1 MAKVGGITIEL
12 GFNSKSK
19 LKLRAIA
26 KHAEALAD
34 ELDAIDN
41 RWECPRCGE
50 SNYNDYLVDNILEQ
64 RICKGCNHSYTGED
78 IIVEELPT
86 RLEGSD

>member
-1 MAKVGGITIEL
+1 MGSIRGITIEL
-12 GFNSKSK
+12 GFDNKSK

-41 RWECPRCGE
+41 AWQCECGSTEYTTFYECNVLTDNQCTGCGKYF
-50 SNYNDYLVDNILEQ
+50 SFPI
-64 RICKGCNHSYTGED
+64 ED
-78 IIVEELPT
+78 ELPT
-86 RLEGSD
+86 HPEGSD

>member
-12 GFNSKSK
+12 GFDSKSK

-50 SNYNDYLVDNILEQ
+50 SDYDDYFAGETFKHRVCNACSILYDGQ
-64 RICKGCNHSYTGED
+64 D
-78 IIVEELPT
+78 IKIDELPT